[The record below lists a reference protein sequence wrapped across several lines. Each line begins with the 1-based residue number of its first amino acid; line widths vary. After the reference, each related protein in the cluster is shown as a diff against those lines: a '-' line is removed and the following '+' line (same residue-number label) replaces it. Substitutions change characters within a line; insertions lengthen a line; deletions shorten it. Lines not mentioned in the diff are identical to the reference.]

1 MLEIQLMTVEQMKHY
16 LSRFVVEAR
25 KKEVELSPM
34 ESMSS
39 SVDKAPKRTKGAKR
53 TWNSLTNG

>member
-1 MLEIQLMTVEQMKHY
+1 MAVEQMYHY

-25 KKEVELSPM
+25 KKEVEPYRPYM

-39 SVDKAPKRTKGAKR
+39 SEDKAPKRTKGAKR